1 MDKKAL
7 EEEIRM
13 VAYKLYVKSGYV
25 PGRDLENWLEAERI
39 VLAKYGLNPEEMTQE
54 SSFSSSF
61 EGKPKSKTRC
71 RKKVKEGATKGKGKC
86 KKKDS
91 S

>member
-1 MDKKAL
+1 VDKKAL
-7 EEEIRM
+7 AEEIRM
-13 VAYKLYVKSGYV
+13 VAYELYVKSGYV

-39 VLAKYGLNPEEMTQE
+39 VLAKYGLTPEKMTQE
-54 SSFSSSF
+54 SSFSSNF

-86 KKKDS
+86 KKKG
-91 S
+91 

>member
-7 EEEIRM
+7 EEKIRK
-13 VAYKLYVKSGYV
+13 VAYELYVKSGYI

-39 VLAKYGLNPEEMTQE
+39 VLAKYGLNPKEMTQE

-61 EGKPKSKTRC
+61 EGKPKSKQDVEKR
-71 RKKVKEGATKGKGKC
+71 
-86 KKKDS
+86 
-91 S
+91 

>member
-13 VAYKLYVKSGYV
+13 VAYELYIKNGYV

-39 VLAKYGLNPEEMTQE
+39 VLAKYGLTSKEMTQE
-54 SSFSSSF
+54 SSLSSNS
-61 EGKPKSKTRC
+61 EEKPKLKTRC
-71 RKKVKEGATKGKGKC
+71 RKKAKEGATKGKVKGKS
-86 KKKDS
+86 KKKG
-91 S
+91 